1 MTMIAIVRFAPKEE
15 MSPEEYKASL
25 QKMMPMFEE
34 APGLHRKYFCS
45 TESGSAGIYEWQT
58 REHAEAFYDKVG
70 QQLMQQIAS
79 DYTVE
84 LLSANARLDN
94 DTGTADFYI

>member
-1 MTMIAIVRFAPKEE
+1 MKTIAIVRFTPKAKL
-15 MSPEEYKASL
+15 SPEEYKASL
-25 QKMMPMFEE
+25 QKMMPMFEK

-45 TESGSAGIYEWQT
+45 TESGSAGIYEWQS
-58 REHAEAFYDKVG
+58 RDHAEAFYDQVG
-70 QQLMQQIAS
+70 LQLMQQIAS